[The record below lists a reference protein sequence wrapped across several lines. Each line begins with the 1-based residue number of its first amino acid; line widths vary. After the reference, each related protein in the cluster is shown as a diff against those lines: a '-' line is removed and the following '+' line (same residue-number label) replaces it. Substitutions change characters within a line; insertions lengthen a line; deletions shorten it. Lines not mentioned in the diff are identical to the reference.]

1 MVASTTVSLW
11 DRFAAFD
18 LGLIRLTSAIRAVLG
33 TATTLA
39 VLTALRAPETALVVG
54 GFTAMTTSLAISD
67 LHPRNQL
74 ITLGLGAPL
83 SLASLAVGA
92 VLTPYPTAAK
102 LIFLV
107 VIYLAVQARR
117 FGPRGLGLGIFGFT
131 AFLLS
136 QFTQARADQL
146 PQLGAS
152 VLVAFGAVTTGWYC
166 AGPVTAARALRR
178 LRHAFDVRL
187 HDVLRDTAAMVAT
200 GRDVDTR
207 SRSLQDRLDRLHA
220 SVLLIEDFLDERA
233 VDEGTEAPLRHIA
246 RVEVAA
252 QRLAVLTVRAVGTPV
267 ARNDLAERTARQR
280 LAQRIRALRH
290 QLTVGTAYASEQCEE
305 RYDGGPDNRPTGSAH
320 VQDCFP
326 AVDEL
331 AAALRVLGP
340 RGRPAGFG
348 TPPHKPAPPTLGA
361 VPRGEWDT
369 DAESLKR
376 GATRQAFQVTTAS
389 ALAVA
394 GGHLLSPHLWY
405 WAVVAAWVV
414 FIRTESTGEVLLQS
428 LRRLAGTVLGVVFG
442 YGLAALV
449 GGDGPVLLILLL
461 LCMFGMFYTP
471 AHAYWAVTFFITGT
485 LSMLLALLDTFSTQV
500 LLLRVQE
507 TALGVSCGV
516 VAAVLVLPTTVRR
529 ASDEELVGYL
539 RVLDRL
545 LRAIASA
552 STDTE
557 TPTSWGR
564 AALDLDQALES
575 FRKACLPLTHPLNP
589 QRGRRHHARHLLE
602 LLEAGAYHAR
612 SLTAT
617 AEHLP
622 AARVSE
628 CAPRLTAAADRA
640 HETVAH
646 LIRVTG
652 HRPGIS
658 SHTARPRVVM
668 ALSLLSEERRVS
680 RSRPSP
686 EYRLLLHINR
696 LDATLTALVRAL
708 DPLTPD
714 PGRTTMVPSESVDIP
729 SPHGP
734 APAAAVRCV
743 ALAGRCERAQASD
756 TPAERITG

>member
-1 MVASTTVSLW
+1 MVARTTAALW

-18 LGLIRLTSAIRAVLG
+18 PGLTRLASAMRAVLG
-33 TATTLA
+33 TAAALA
-39 VLTALRAPETALVVG
+39 VLTALRAPETVLVVG

-83 SLASLAVGA
+83 SLASLAAGA

-117 FGPRGLGLGIFGFT
+117 FGSRGLGLGIFGFMF
-131 AFLLS
+131 FLLS
-136 QFTQARADQL
+136 QFVQARADQL

-152 VLVAFGAVTTGWYC
+152 VLVAFGAVTTVWYC
-166 AGPVTAARALRR
+166 VGPVTAAGALRR
-178 LRHAFDVRL
+178 LRHAFGVRL
-187 HDVLRDTAAMVAT
+187 YDVLRDTASVVAT
-200 GRDVDTR
+200 GQDDGTR
-207 SRSLQDRLDRLHA
+207 SRLLQERLDRLHA
-220 SVLLIEDFLDERA
+220 AALLIEDFFDERA
-233 VDEGTEAPLRHIA
+233 VDEGTEAPLRHIG

-252 QRLAVLTVRAVGTPV
+252 QRLAVLTVRAVRTPA
-267 ARNDLAERTARQR
+267 ARNDLAERGARQR
-280 LAQRIRALRH
+280 LAQRIRALGHRVTAG
-290 QLTVGTAYASEQCEE
+290 TVRTSEQYEE
-305 RYDGGPDNRPTGSAH
+305 RDEGGPANRPAGSAH
-320 VQDCFP
+320 VQDCFL

-331 AAALRVLGP
+331 TTALRVLGP

-348 TPPHKPAPPTLGA
+348 TPPYKAAPSALGA
-361 VPRGEWDT
+361 VPRRDT
-369 DAESLKR
+369 DTDSLKR
-376 GATRQAFQVTTAS
+376 QATRQAVQVTTAS

-405 WAVVAAWVV
+405 WAVVTAWVV

-428 LRRLAGTVLGVVFG
+428 ARRLAGTVVGVIFG

-461 LCMFGMFYTP
+461 LCMFGIFYTP
-471 AHAYWAVTFFITGT
+471 SRAYWAVTFFITGT
-485 LSMLLALLDTFSTQV
+485 LSMLLALMDTFSTHV

-507 TALGVSCGV
+507 TALGVTCGIL
-516 VAAVLVLPTTVRR
+516 AATLVLPTTVRR
-529 ASDEELVGYL
+529 ASDEELVGFL

-545 LRAIASA
+545 LQAIASG
-552 STDTE
+552 STDAG
-557 TPTSWGR
+557 TPANWVR
-564 AALDLDQALES
+564 AAHDLDQALES

-589 QRGRRHHARHLLE
+589 QRGRRHHTRHLLE

-612 SLTAT
+612 SLAAA
-617 AEHLP
+617 AERLP
-622 AARVSE
+622 AGHASE
-628 CAPRLTAAADRA
+628 CASRLTAAADRA

-652 HRPGIS
+652 HRPGFS
-658 SHTARPRVVM
+658 SHTARPRVVR
-668 ALSLLSEERRVS
+668 ALSLLSEEPRVS

-686 EYRLLLHINR
+686 ECRLQQHISR
-696 LDATLTALVRAL
+696 LDATLTALVRAAE
-708 DPLTPD
+708 PLVPD
-714 PGRTTMVPSESVDIP
+714 PGRTTMVPPESVDIP

-734 APAAAVRCV
+734 APVVAVRCV
-743 ALAGRCERAQASD
+743 DLEDPCNAQAV
-756 TPAERITG
+756 

>member
-1 MVASTTVSLW
+1 MVTRTTTSLW
-11 DRFAAFD
+11 DRFAAVD
-18 LGLIRLTSAIRAVLG
+18 PGLIRLASATRAVLG
-33 TATTLA
+33 TAAALA
-39 VLTALRAPETALVVG
+39 VLTTLQAPETALVVG
-54 GFTAMTTSLAISD
+54 GFTAMVTSLAISD

-83 SLASLAVGA
+83 SLATLAAGA

-102 LIFLV
+102 LVFLV

-117 FGPRGLGLGIFGFT
+117 FGPRGLGLGIFGFM

-136 QFTQARADQL
+136 QFTRAPADQL

-152 VLVAFGAVTTGWYC
+152 VLVAFGAVTAVWYC
-166 AGPVTAARALRR
+166 AGPVTAAGVLRR

-187 HDVLRDTAAMVAT
+187 HDVLRDTASMVAT
-200 GRDVDTR
+200 GQDVGTW

-233 VDEGTEAPLRHIA
+233 VDEDTEALLWHIS

-252 QRLAVLTVRAVGTPV
+252 QRLAVLTVRAVRTPA

-280 LAQRIRALRH
+280 LAQRIRALSHR
-290 QLTVGTAYASEQCEE
+290 LTTETAGAPEQREE
-305 RYDGGPDNRPTGSAH
+305 RYDAGPANRPTGSAH

-340 RGRPAGFG
+340 RGRRAGLGNPLSKPASRAFG
-348 TPPHKPAPPTLGA
+348 T
-361 VPRGEWDT
+361 VPQRDRDT
-369 DAESLKR
+369 ESLQR

-389 ALAVA
+389 ALAIA

-414 FIRTESTGEVLLQS
+414 FIKTESTGEVLLQS
-428 LRRLAGTVLGVVFG
+428 ARRLAGTVLGVVFG

-449 GGDGPVLLILLL
+449 GGDGAALLILLL

-471 AHAYWAVTFFITGT
+471 SQAYWAVTFFITGT
-485 LSMLLALLDTFSTQV
+485 LSMLLALMDTFSTHV

-507 TALGVSCGV
+507 TALGVSCGIL
-516 VAAVLVLPTTVRR
+516 AAALVLPTTVRR
-529 ASDEELVGYL
+529 ASDEELVGFL

-545 LRAIASA
+545 LRAIASQ
-552 STDTE
+552 TPYTE
-557 TPTSWGR
+557 TPTSWVH
-564 AALDLDQALES
+564 AAHDLDQALES

-589 QRGRRHHARHLLE
+589 QRARRHRARHLLE
-602 LLEAGAYHAR
+602 LIEAGAYHAR
-612 SLTAT
+612 SLAAT
-617 AEHLP
+617 AERLP
-622 AARVSE
+622 AGHVPE
-628 CAPRLTAAADRA
+628 CATRLTAAADRA
-640 HETVAH
+640 HETAAH

-652 HRPGIS
+652 HRPES
-658 SHTARPRVVM
+658 TARTAPPMVIG
-668 ALSLLSEERRVS
+668 ALSLLSDERRVS
-680 RSRPSP
+680 RDRPSL
-686 EYRLLLHINR
+686 EQRLLLHINR

-708 DPLTPD
+708 APLTSD
-714 PGRTTMVPSESVDIP
+714 HNHTASVPSERVDIP
-729 SPHGP
+729 APHLP
-734 APAAAVRCV
+734 DPAAAVRCTD
-743 ALAGRCERAQASD
+743 LAHRCERAQA
-756 TPAERITG
+756 G

>member
-1 MVASTTVSLW
+1 MVARATATLW

-18 LGLIRLTSAIRAVLG
+18 PGLIRLTSAMRAVLG
-33 TATTLA
+33 TAAALA

-83 SLASLAVGA
+83 SLASLAAGA

-102 LIFLV
+102 PIFLV

-117 FGPRGLGLGIFGFT
+117 FGPRGMGLGIFGFM

-152 VLVAFGAVTTGWYC
+152 VLVAFGAVTTVWYC
-166 AGPVTAARALRR
+166 AGPVTAAGALRR

-187 HDVLRDTAAMVAT
+187 HDVLRDTASMVAA
-200 GRDVDTR
+200 GQDDGTR

-220 SVLLIEDFLDERA
+220 SVLLIEDFLDERP
-233 VDEGTEAPLRHIA
+233 VDEGTEALLRHIG
-246 RVEVAA
+246 RVEVAT
-252 QRLAVLTVRAVGTPV
+252 QRLAVLTVRAVRTPA
-267 ARNDLAERTARQR
+267 ARNDPAERTARQR

-290 QLTVGTAYASEQCEE
+290 QLTGGAACASEQCEE
-305 RYDGGPDNRPTGSAH
+305 RYEGGPANRPTGSAH
-320 VQDCFP
+320 VEDLFP

-348 TPPHKPAPPTLGA
+348 TPPHKPAPPTFRA
-361 VPRGEWDT
+361 VPHRDT
-369 DAESLKR
+369 DTESLKR
-376 GATRQAFQVTTAS
+376 QATRQAFQVTTAS

-428 LRRLAGTVLGVVFG
+428 VRRLAGTVLGVVFG

-471 AHAYWAVTFFITGT
+471 AQVYWAVTFFITGT
-485 LSMLLALLDTFSTQV
+485 LSMLLALMDTFSTHV

-507 TALGVSCGV
+507 TALGVSCGIL
-516 VAAVLVLPTTVRR
+516 AAVFVLPTTVRR
-529 ASDEELVGYL
+529 ASDEELVGFL

-545 LRAIASA
+545 LRAIASG
-552 STDTE
+552 STYAGN
-557 TPTSWGR
+557 PTSWGR
-564 AALDLDQALES
+564 AAHDLDQALES
-575 FRKACLPLTHPLNP
+575 FRKASLPLTHPLNP

-602 LLEAGAYHAR
+602 LLEASAYHAR
-612 SLTAT
+612 SLAAT
-617 AEHLP
+617 AERLP
-622 AARVSE
+622 AGHVPE
-628 CAPRLTAAADRA
+628 CAPRLTAAADRV
-640 HETVAH
+640 HETVTH
-646 LIRVTG
+646 LIRLTG
-652 HRPGIS
+652 HRPGNS
-658 SHTARPRVVM
+658 SHTARPRVVR

-696 LDATLTALVRAL
+696 LDATLTALVPAL
-708 DPLTPD
+708 DPLISD
-714 PGRTTMVPSESVDIP
+714 PGHTTMVPPESVDIP

-734 APAAAVRCV
+734 APAAAVHC
-743 ALAGRCERAQASD
+743 ADLADQCEGAQAV
-756 TPAERITG
+756 